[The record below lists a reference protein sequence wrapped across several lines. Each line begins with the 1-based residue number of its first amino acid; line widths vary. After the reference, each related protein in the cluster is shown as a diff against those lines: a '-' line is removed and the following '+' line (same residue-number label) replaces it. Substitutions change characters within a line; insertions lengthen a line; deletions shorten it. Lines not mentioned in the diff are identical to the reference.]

1 MSEERP
7 PNQFKPGQSGNPGGR
22 PKTMIPVLRDGKTVM
37 MSVAELAR
45 EHTEDCI
52 KALVAVMGAGANA
65 DRNQAA
71 KLLLEFG
78 WGKPKQS
85 VELTGANGGPVRTA
99 DDSAAS
105 LGRLSVDELR
115 QLEAIRAKLS
125 APADDGDPE
134 GAGGAEPR

>member
-1 MSEERP
+1 MSDERP

-22 PKTMIPVLRDGKTVM
+22 PKTTITVMRNGQPVL

-45 EHTEDCI
+45 EHTEACI
-52 KALVAVMGAGANA
+52 LALAAIVGAGNNA

-85 VELTGANGGPVRTA
+85 LELAGPGGGPIRTA
-99 DDSAAS
+99 DDSVAS
-105 LGRLSVDELR
+105 LARLSVDELR

-125 APADDGDPE
+125 TPADDGDPE
-134 GAGGAEPR
+134 GVGGAEPS